1 MLHVLP
7 LVNTYKYLDI
17 GLSKTP
23 LYIEEEEE
31 DLFLYK
37 MYKQTLKT
45 TWILKHEAINVH
57 DN

>member
-45 TWILKHEAINVH
+45 T
-57 DN
+57 